1 MIQIRGKWHSFVCGC
16 EQCAALRAE
25 AGVQSVLGKKEGMIT
40 TRDMVSRAALAN
52 GKHSERLKDMRILTV
67 VLAKVNVPGIK
78 NHAKGYFYVDGKR
91 ITRATAALIL
101 RNHT

>member
-1 MIQIRGKWHSFVCGC
+1 MVQISGKWHPKIC
-16 EQCAALRAE
+16 ECAYCSIFRAE

-40 TRDMVSRAALAN
+40 TRDMVSRAALNN
-52 GKHSERLKDMRILTV
+52 GKYSERLKDMRILTV

>member
-1 MIQIRGKWHSFVCGC
+1 MVQISGKWHPKIC
-16 EQCAALRAE
+16 ECAYFSIFRAE

-40 TRDMVSRAALAN
+40 TRDMVSRAALN
-52 GKHSERLKDMRILTV
+52 NSKHSERLKDMRIMTV
-67 VLAKVNVPGIK
+67 VLAKVNVPGVK
-78 NHAKGYFYVDGKR
+78 NHVKGYFYIDGKR

>member
-40 TRDMVSRAALAN
+40 TRDMVSRAALNN

-78 NHAKGYFYVDGKR
+78 NHAKGYFYIDGKR

>member
-40 TRDMVSRAALAN
+40 TRDMVSRAALNN
-52 GKHSERLKDMRILTV
+52 GKYSERLKDMRILTV

>member
-1 MIQIRGKWHSFVCGC
+1 MVQISGKWHTIMCGC
-16 EQCAALRAE
+16 AYCSVLRAE

-40 TRDMVSRAALAN
+40 TRDMVSRAALN
-52 GKHSERLKDMRILTV
+52 KGKHSERLKDMRIMTV
-67 VLAKVNVPGIK
+67 VLAKVNVPGVK
-78 NHAKGYFYVDGKR
+78 NHVKGYFYIDGKR